1 MSFRKQRPLVTT
13 MHRVLNSTNAPHDS
27 LSLDIVAHS
36 FPLEVIV
43 ARTILWESL
52 GAMPVSKIAEVS
64 LLPLAD
70 VKKAVYA
77 LETAGLVK
85 IYRDF
90 PDELGDVRSLSLCA
104 RMYVLVV
111 CIGCMYTRVTK
122 GGPCVAVCI
131 A

>member
-90 PDELGDVRSLSLCA
+90 PDELGDVRSLSLSVHAC
-104 RMYVLVV
+104 MYWLYVLVV
-111 CIGCMYTRVTK
+111 CIHV
-122 GGPCVAVCI
+122 
-131 A
+131 